1 MKFTGNVVHFH
12 IFRMRSK
19 NFFQVTS
26 WPVPDL
32 SRSEIWKYRGF
43 LNFWSE
49 NVVLRSTAFLKLFLN
64 EKFDKYKLCCKIL
77 VRYNQFYGY
86 FADQIFAEIFWSGN
100 FVLFYIAKVFWES
113 LKIHYIF
120 SRPDFLIGTFLK
132 FQNQPEVSNI
142 IVPILC

>member
-19 NFFQVTS
+19 IFFQVTS
-26 WPVPDL
+26 LTCLDQKFWNIVDFWY
-32 SRSEIWKYRGF
+32 IG
-43 LNFWSE
+43 NFWSE
-49 NVVLRSTAFLKLFLN
+49 NVVLRSTTWLKLFLN

-86 FADQIFAEIFWSGN
+86 FADHIFAEIFWSGN

-113 LKIHYIF
+113 LKSGYIF
-120 SRPDFLIGTFLK
+120 LFWLPLAKKLRRIRISHLFKI
-132 FQNQPEVSNI
+132 
-142 IVPILC
+142 